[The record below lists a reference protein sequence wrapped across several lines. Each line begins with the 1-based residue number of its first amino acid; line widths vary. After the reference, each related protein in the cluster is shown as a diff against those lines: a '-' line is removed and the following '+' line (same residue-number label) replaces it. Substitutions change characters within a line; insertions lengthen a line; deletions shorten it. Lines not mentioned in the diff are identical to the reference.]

1 MTLNTPSESS
11 LGRVGRVAVVPA
23 QADRGKVLVVSLLQ
37 FLHIHRFGGPG
48 AALAAGSAA
57 GRRLECVPA
66 AVSDGVDDVPL
77 AHEDDE
83 DVNSLQHVDDV
94 GHVPVV

>member
-1 MTLNTPSESS
+1 MTRNTPSESS
-11 LGRVGRVAVVPA
+11 LGRVGRVAIVPA

-48 AALAAGSAA
+48 AALAAG
-57 GRRLECVPA
+57 RRLECVPA

-83 DVNSLQHVDDV
+83 DVHSLQHVDDV